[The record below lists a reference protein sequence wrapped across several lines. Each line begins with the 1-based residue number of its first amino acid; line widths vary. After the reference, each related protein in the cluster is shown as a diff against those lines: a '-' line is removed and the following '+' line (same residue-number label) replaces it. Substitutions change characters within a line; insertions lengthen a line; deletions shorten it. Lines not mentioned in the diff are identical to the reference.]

1 MVVDTSA
8 LMGLLLGEPSAQ
20 AIADALEQDPD
31 LMMSAATLVEVC
43 MVAEAR
49 LGADGVL
56 KLEQILREA
65 GIDVEPVDEEDARR
79 AIDAWRS
86 FGTGRHPAG
95 LNFGD
100 CFVYALAAR
109 RDDAILCTGTDFART
124 DLVTAP

>member
-8 LMGLLLGEPSAQ
+8 LIGLLLGEPSAQ
-20 AIADALEQDPD
+20 AIADALEHDPD
-31 LMMSAATLVEVC
+31 LMMSAATLVELFI
-43 MVAEAR
+43 VAEAR

-65 GIDVEPVDEEDARR
+65 GIDVEDVDETDARR

-86 FGTGRHPAG
+86 FGKGRHPAG

-109 RDDAILCTGTDFART
+109 RGDAILCTGADFGRT
-124 DLVTAP
+124 DIATVP